1 MRSIASSLALLA
13 APAIVLAS
21 GAGAPPGPEAKPS
34 PEPASSVATVW
45 TVRPPQA
52 PPAVP
57 APPAPAPAPGP
68 ARAHVV
74 PSPAVV
80 EKLGKGDRFSLAG
93 DHRNA
98 LFVYQDAVY
107 MQPAYAPARVRL
119 GRAHLVL
126 GYPAQAVAQAEA
138 ALAADPGSEEARTL
152 LDEAST
158 APSRPPVSPPARD
171 PGGPPPGPPPVR

>member
-1 MRSIASSLALLA
+1 MRSLASSLAIVA
-13 APAIVLAS
+13 VPAIVLAS
-21 GAGAPPGPEAKPS
+21 GAAPPPGSEAKPS

-45 TVRPPQA
+45 TVRPAAA
-52 PPAVP
+52 PPAAS
-57 APPAPAPAPGP
+57 APPAPSAAPA
-68 ARAHVV
+68 RTHVV

-80 EKLGKGDRFSLAG
+80 EKLAKGDRFSLAG
-93 DHRNA
+93 DPRNA

-119 GRAHLVL
+119 GRAYLVL
-126 GYPAQAVAQAEA
+126 GYPAQAVAQAVA

-158 APSRPPVSPPARD
+158 APSRPPVPAPARD
-171 PGGPPPGPPPVR
+171 PGGPPPGPPPAR